1 MEENKRKALERKRLR
16 ELEDLEK
23 AAREAREKEEDELLA
38 DFDV

>member
-16 ELEDLEK
+16 EIEDLEK